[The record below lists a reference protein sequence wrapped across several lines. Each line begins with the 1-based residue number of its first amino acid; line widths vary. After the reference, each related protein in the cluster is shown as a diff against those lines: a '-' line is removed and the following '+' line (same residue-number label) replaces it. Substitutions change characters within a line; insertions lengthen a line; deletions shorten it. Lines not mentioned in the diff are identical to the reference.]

1 MIRFDERTGY
11 LFPTDLGRTS
21 SQFYIK
27 YDTIE
32 IFNELL
38 QPVKNEA
45 EIIAMISRASEF
57 EQLKVRDDEMDE
69 LDDLTH
75 EWCQVNF
82 RYCKKATKLKQI
94 SILVFN
100 LPKNFNFFVNS
111 QSAILQSIVH
121 FTSTNIK

>member
-11 LFPTDLGRTS
+11 LFPTDTGRTA

-32 IFNELL
+32 VFNELL
-38 QPVKNEA
+38 KPVMNEGD
-45 EIIAMISRASEF
+45 ILAMLCRATEF

-75 EWCQVNF
+75 EYCQVPVAGGSENVHG
-82 RYCKKATKLKQI
+82 KVN
-94 SILVFN
+94 IL
-100 LPKNFNFFVNS
+100 
-111 QSAILQSIVH
+111 LQVI
-121 FTSTNIK
+121 TNAKYSGY

>member
-82 RYCKKATKLKQI
+82 RYCMYVCFPLLIFRSEMFPSQRKV
-94 SILVFN
+94 SSN
-100 LPKNFNFFVNS
+100 NDLP
-111 QSAILQSIVH
+111 
-121 FTSTNIK
+121 

>member
-82 RYCKKATKLKQI
+82 RYCEKATKLKTNLCFEFAKKFQFFRQFTKCNFT
-94 SILVFN
+94 FN
-100 LPKNFNFFVNS
+100 C
-111 QSAILQSIVH
+111 
-121 FTSTNIK
+121 